1 MLPSTAV
8 SFFSTSEA
16 RLEPEIIAFQR
27 SPIFNE
33 LVLILGELFLR
44 SVLMIETVSEKVILG
59 FLVMEGRIR
68 ELILLREAAVVKPL
82 SEFSSMAV
90 DSVSLLSV
98 SFFCCSK
105 LYVDFVFL
113 LSFRNFMLGLLEAA
127 E

>member
-1 MLPSTAV
+1 MNPKSLHFRDAR
-8 SFFSTSEA
+8 FFY
-16 RLEPEIIAFQR
+16 EI
-27 SPIFNE
+27 
-33 LVLILGELFLR
+33 VLILGELFLR